1 MNEKTVLKRSVLVF
15 LMGCLILTIVGLLI
29 KDMSYVVGLILG
41 YVINVFVFLLIMK
54 ISEGILKYKMSTVM
68 IMVMTILKL
77 LLYAVGFYI
86 SVKVDFV
93 HIFGVF
99 LGYFVIKITIYLE
112 GYIHKGGE
120 VDGR

>member
-15 LMGCLILTIVGLLI
+15 FIGCLILTIVGLLI

>member
-15 LMGCLILTIVGLLI
+15 FIGCLILTIVGLLI

-54 ISEGILKYKMSTVM
+54 
-68 IMVMTILKL
+68 MTILKL

>member
-15 LMGCLILTIVGLLI
+15 FIGCLILTIVGLLI

-68 IMVMTILKL
+68 IMVMTVLKL